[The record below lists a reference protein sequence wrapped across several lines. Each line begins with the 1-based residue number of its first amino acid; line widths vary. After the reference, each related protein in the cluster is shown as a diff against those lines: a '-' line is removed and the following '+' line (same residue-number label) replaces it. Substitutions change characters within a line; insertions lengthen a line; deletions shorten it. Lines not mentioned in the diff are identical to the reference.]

1 MVNGTID
8 ELKNYLPDYIRGPVM
23 DYIQSIDED
32 TAEGYTSIM
41 GDKIY
46 GRVMSYDTIPKQ
58 ECKIEAHN
66 RYIDIQISVTGAE
79 GIAVYQRK
87 DLGKVQE
94 NDSEGDVEFYK
105 YDGKGHFAF
114 IENIPGRFTMLFPMD
129 AHQPKINLDEANK
142 YVKKFVIKIDKILF
156 E

>member
-1 MVNGTID
+1 MINGTID
-8 ELKNYLPDYIRGPVM
+8 ELERYLPDHIRGPVM

-46 GRVMSYDTIPKQ
+46 GRVMSYDTMPKQ
-58 ECKIEAHN
+58 ECKIEAHD
-66 RYIDIQISVTGAE
+66 RYIDIQISVLGAE
-79 GIAVYQRK
+79 GIEVYQRK
-87 DLGKVQE
+87 DLDIIQE
-94 NDSEGDVEFYK
+94 YIPETDAAFYK
-105 YDGKGHFAF
+105 YNGKGHFAF

-129 AHQPKINLDEANK
+129 AHQPKINLDEANR
-142 YVKKFVIKIDKILF
+142 YVKKFVVKVDKSLF